1 MPDLVSTR
9 REWHDRTVT
18 PAPRAAEG
26 VAMADSTAG
35 GAGFSDEE
43 KAAMK
48 QRAEELRS
56 TKGLKGAAKL
66 AKELEACMDAIDA
79 LEGIDGEV
87 ARMVH
92 RIVSE
97 EASDLDPKT
106 FYGFPAYARAGKVV
120 IFVQPKSKFDTRYP
134 TLNFDET
141 ATLDDGAMW
150 PTSFAIVE
158 VTPEV
163 EGRVRDL
170 VRAAI
175 D

>member
-1 MPDLVSTR
+1 
-9 REWHDRTVT
+9 
-18 PAPRAAEG
+18 
-26 VAMADSTAG
+26 MADDAKG

-48 QRAEELRS
+48 QRADELRS

-66 AKELEACMDAIDA
+66 AKELEACMAAIEA

-87 ARMVH
+87 ARTVH

-106 FYGFPAYARAGKVV
+106 FYGFPAYARGGKVV

-150 PTSFAIVE
+150 PTSFAIIE

-163 EGRVRDL
+163 ERRIREL
-170 VRAAI
+170 VRAAV